1 MVIDDAARA
10 RKVIGQGGAVAALK
24 NCGRYVTLMAP

>member
-10 RKVIGQGGAVAALK
+10 RTIIGEGGAVAALK
-24 NCGRYVTLMAP
+24 NCGRFVTMMMP